1 MAVADQIDGAVVK
14 PDFVGVDVIFYCFE
28 PEAMVRWG
36 RLVGYFHRRCKV
48 PSYEFECDDCKN
60 IFTVRL
66 TLAQYEKKDYHCLR
80 CKSKK
85 IKQQITSFQTKTS
98 RKS

>member
-1 MAVADQIDGAVVK
+1 
-14 PDFVGVDVIFYCFE
+14 
-28 PEAMVRWG
+28 
-36 RLVGYFHRRCKV
+36 V
-48 PSYEFECDDCKN
+48 PSYEFECDDCKK

-66 TLAQYEKKDYHCLR
+66 TLAQYEKKDYHCLK

-85 IKQQITSFQTKTS
+85 VKQQITSFQTKTS